1 MNAYGQYQNAYR
13 KASVNTMDQ
22 TKLILM
28 LYDGAIKH
36 VSIAIGELSRPLQG
50 QNVEKVHNSFVKSKN
65 IISELMSSLNLEQGG
80 EIATN
85 LQSLYAFMFNQLIQA
100 NVEKNPEPAIGVLEL
115 LKDLKAA
122 WTQIGKVNQ
131 TRQSPTPATGQVA
144 KKIRLQ
150 G

>member
-13 KASVNTMDQ
+13 QASVNTMDQ

-36 VSIAIGELSRPLQG
+36 VTIAIGELSRPQG

-100 NVEKNPEPAIGVLEL
+100 NVEKKSEPAIEVLEL

-131 TRQSPTPATGQVA
+131 TRQSPTTATGQVA